1 MSGEF
6 EELVRDSMEWFTGD
20 VRVPAGLAGKARRNH
35 RRRLLTVRAAVA
47 AGTAAVLSAAAVLA
61 VTGGASGV
69 RGPDTGARRA
79 VRAQAAA
86 YVIKRAERAVS
97 TRSLIVEISTPEQV
111 ITTERP
117 GKRPVRSFIPRSVW
131 WAYHNRSR
139 GEVFAAYLRK
149 PGQPGAA
156 NTDTEYGPP
165 GKSLPSS
172 PSLHPY
178 TQTTI
183 NYSDRTWSRG
193 TQLTGLASGSPGT
206 ACELVKAMTDP
217 LLAGKVFFTSP
228 SFIHGALACGGL
240 SVTGRTRVDGAAAI
254 KLTGTRRLAKPPITL
269 YVSPAT
275 YLPIRIVIGGLRED
289 YRWLAPTAAN
299 LAMLKVRIPPG
310 FRRVKST
317 AGPSG

>member
-6 EELVRDSMEWFTGD
+6 EDLVRDSMEWFTGD
-20 VRVPAGLAGKARRNH
+20 VRVPAGLAGQARRHH
-35 RRRLLTVRAAVA
+35 RRRLLAMRAAIA
-47 AGTAAVLSAAAVLA
+47 AGTAAVLGAAAVLT

-69 RGPDTGARRA
+69 PGPGTGARRA

-97 TRSLIVEISTPEQV
+97 TRSLIMEISTPEQV

-117 GKRPVRSFIPRSVW
+117 GNRPARSFIPRSVW

-139 GEVFAAYLRK
+139 GKVFAAYLRTH
-149 PGQPGAA
+149 GQLGAA
-156 NTDTEYGPP
+156 NTDTENGPP

-172 PSLHPY
+172 PSLHPF

-193 TQLTGLASGSPGT
+193 TQLTGLASRSPGT
-206 ACELVKAMTDP
+206 ACALVKAMTDP

-240 SVTGRTRVDGAAAI
+240 SVAGRTRVDSATAI
-254 KLTGTRRLAKPPITL
+254 KLTGTQRLAKPPITL

-275 YLPIRIVIGGLRED
+275 YLPIRVVIGGLRQD

-299 LAMLKVRIPPG
+299 LAMLTVRIPPR
-310 FRRVKST
+310 FRRVKNT
-317 AGPSG
+317 AEPSS

>member
-1 MSGEF
+1 
-6 EELVRDSMEWFTGD
+6 
-20 VRVPAGLAGKARRNH
+20 
-35 RRRLLTVRAAVA
+35 
-47 AGTAAVLSAAAVLA
+47 
-61 VTGGASGV
+61 
-69 RGPDTGARRA
+69 
-79 VRAQAAA
+79 
-86 YVIKRAERAVS
+86 
-97 TRSLIVEISTPEQV
+97 VEISTPEQV

-254 KLTGTRRLAKPPITL
+254 KLTGTWRLARRPITL

-275 YLPIRIVIGGLRED
+275 YLPIRIVIGGLRQD

-310 FRRVKST
+310 FRRVKNT
-317 AGPSG
+317 AAPSS

>member
-6 EELVRDSMEWFTGD
+6 EDLVRDSMEWFTGD
-20 VRVPAGLAGKARRNH
+20 VRVPAGLAGQARRHH
-35 RRRLLTVRAAVA
+35 RRRLIAMRAAIA
-47 AGTAAVLSAAAVLA
+47 AGTAAVLGAAAVLT

-69 RGPDTGARRA
+69 PGPGTGARRA

-97 TRSLIVEISTPEQV
+97 TRSLIMEISTPEQV

-117 GKRPVRSFIPRSVW
+117 GNRPARSFIPRSVW

-139 GEVFAAYLRK
+139 GKVFAAYLRTH
-149 PGQPGAA
+149 GQLGAA
-156 NTDTEYGPP
+156 NTDTENGPP

-172 PSLHPY
+172 PSLHPF

-193 TQLTGLASGSPGT
+193 TQLTGLASRSPGT
-206 ACELVKAMTDP
+206 ACALVKAMTDP

-240 SVTGRTRVDGAAAI
+240 SVAGRTRVAGATAI
-254 KLTGTRRLAKPPITL
+254 KLTGTQRLAKPPITL

-275 YLPIRIVIGGLRED
+275 YLPIRVVIGGLRQD

-310 FRRVKST
+310 FRRVKNT
-317 AGPSG
+317 AAPSS